1 MALRPSFD
9 LDLLRTLVFIAE
21 EGSFTKAAERVGRT
35 QSAVTLQIRKLEG
48 LARQPLLVRSKGGPV
63 ELTPQGRL
71 LVEKARTML
80 TLNDEAFHAIGSAD
94 LPTKVRLGAA
104 NTPFYLSQTLD
115 ALRSAHPNVLVEVID
130 GLSCQLGHQIKDDTI
145 DLIVCE
151 SSHAPRNWPTTE
163 VWRGPLRWITSTT
176 HPIHLRDPLPLC
188 LAPSGCPWLPAWM
201 DECYWRSAP
210 LQALEKTGRPH
221 RVVAAA
227 GSWEGLFAPVA
238 AGEAITVSLGAKLP
252 PGLRVVM
259 DDEGLPPLPDLS
271 IVIIKG
277 RKAVQP
283 LTDAVAQII
292 LSTFS
297 ID

>member
-1 MALRPSFD
+1 MALRPTFD

-35 QSAVTLQIRKLEG
+35 QSAVTLQIQKLEA
-48 LARQPLLVRSKGGPV
+48 LARQPLLVRSKGGHV

-80 TLNDEAFHAIGSAD
+80 TLNDEAFHTIGSPD
-94 LPTKVRLGAA
+94 LATKVRLGAS
-104 NTPFYLSQTLD
+104 NTQFYLSQTLE
-115 ALRSAHPNVLVEVID
+115 ALRSAHPDVLVEVID
-130 GLSCQLGHQIKDDTI
+130 AGSCQLAHQLKDDTV

-151 SSHAPRNWPTTE
+151 SSHAPRNWPSTE
-163 VWRGPLRWITSTT
+163 VWRGPLKWITSTV

-188 LAPSGCPWLPAWM
+188 LAPSGCPWLPTWM

-210 LQALEKTGRPH
+210 LKALEKVGRPH

-227 GSWEGLFAPVA
+227 ISWEGLYAPVA
-238 AGEAITVSLGAKLP
+238 AGEAITVSIGAKLP

-259 DDEGLPPLPDLS
+259 DDEGLPPLPDLG

-283 LTDAVAQII
+283 LTDVVAQII